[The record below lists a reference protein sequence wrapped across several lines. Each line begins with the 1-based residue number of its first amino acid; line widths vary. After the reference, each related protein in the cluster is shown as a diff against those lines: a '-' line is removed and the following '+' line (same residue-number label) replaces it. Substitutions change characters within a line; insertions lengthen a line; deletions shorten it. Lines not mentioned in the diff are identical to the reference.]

1 MAERTATRTPL
12 TANRRFSWNYAM
24 VDIFI
29 DRIAETS
36 NWISSTA
43 LAESD
48 SPDGYFRKIVDDL
61 PAAIYVTDA
70 AGRITYF
77 NEAAAT
83 LWGHRPTLGE
93 SEWCGSWKLFW
104 PDGRV
109 LPHGQCPMAVAI
121 KEKRPVRGMEA
132 IAERPD
138 GTRVPFIPYPTPL
151 FDASG
156 MLIGAV
162 NMLIDITD
170 RKRAEEVKQRLASIV
185 QFSADAIISKSLDGI
200 IQSWNAGA
208 ERIFGY
214 STDEAIGQPVL
225 MLIPPD
231 RQNEEPE
238 ILARIR
244 RGEHIDHYET
254 VRRRK
259 DGSLI
264 DISLSVSPIKDADG
278 RVVGASKIARD
289 ITERRRAQEQRELLF
304 REMDHRIRNLFA
316 LAASVVTLSTPSAQT
331 PKEMASIARDRLD
344 ALARAHA
351 LTMPKR
357 SDPAEQLE
365 QPTTLQALIRAI
377 LSPYQQHGASCIAV
391 SGSDVPVS
399 ASLASSFALVL
410 HEFATNAAKY
420 GALSTPEGRVS
431 IDCSEADDLV
441 SLTWTESGG
450 PRIDKPPGSEG
461 FGSQLA
467 HTTITKRLGGILS
480 RDWNSS
486 GLIIRVSVA
495 RQRLVS

>member
-1 MAERTATRTPL
+1 MGEHTSENASKRPTAQFLELSNADT
-12 TANRRFSWNYAM
+12 
-24 VDIFI
+24 VI
-29 DRIAETS
+29 DRIAEPNNGILFPAPT
-36 NWISSTA
+36 
-43 LAESD
+43 EGD
-48 SPDGYFRKIVDDL
+48 SRDSYFRKIVDEL

-70 AGRITYF
+70 LGRITYF
-77 NEAAAT
+77 NEAAAA

-109 LPHGQCPMAVAI
+109 LPHGECPMAVAI

-156 MLIGAV
+156 VLIGAV
-162 NMLIDITD
+162 NMLIDITE
-170 RKRAEEVKQRLASIV
+170 RKRAEEVRQRLASIV
-185 QFSADAIISKSLDGI
+185 EFSDDAIISKNLDGI
-200 IQSWNAGA
+200 IASWNAGA
-208 ERIFGY
+208 ERVFGY
-214 STDEAIGQPVL
+214 TADEAIGQSVL

-231 RQNEEPE
+231 RRNEEPE
-238 ILARIR
+238 ILNRIR
-244 RGEHIDHYET
+244 RGERIDHYET

-264 DISLSVSPIKDADG
+264 DISLTVSPIKDADG
-278 RVVGASKIARD
+278 RVTGASKIARD
-289 ITERRRAQEQRELLF
+289 ITERRRAHEQRELLF

-316 LAASVVTLSTPSAQT
+316 LAASVVTLSAPSVQT
-331 PKEMASIARDRLD
+331 PKEMASVARDRLD

-357 SDPAEQLE
+357 SDPSNQHE
-365 QPTTLQALIRAI
+365 QPTTLQELIRAI
-377 LSPYQQHGASCIAV
+377 LSPYQQHGTSCIAV

-420 GALSTPEGRVS
+420 GALSTPGGRVS
-431 IDCSEADDLV
+431 ITCSEANDHV
-441 SLTWTESGG
+441 TLTWTESGG
-450 PRIDKPPGSEG
+450 PRIDKPPCREG

-467 HTTITKRLGGILS
+467 QTTITKRLGGELS
-480 RDWNSS
+480 REWNPS
-486 GLIIRVSVA
+486 GLIVRVSVA
-495 RQRLVS
+495 RQRLIS

>member
-1 MAERTATRTPL
+1 MAEHTSENASRRPTAQLLELSNADT
-12 TANRRFSWNYAM
+12 
-24 VDIFI
+24 VI
-29 DRIAETS
+29 DRVAEPHNGILFPAPT
-36 NWISSTA
+36 
-43 LAESD
+43 EGDPRD
-48 SPDGYFRKIVDDL
+48 SYFRKIVDGL

-70 AGRITYF
+70 LGRITYF

-104 PDGRV
+104 PDGRA
-109 LPHGQCPMAVAI
+109 LPHGECPMAVAI

-138 GTRVPFIPYPTPL
+138 GTRVPFIPFPTPL

-156 MLIGAV
+156 VLIGAV

-185 QFSADAIISKSLDGI
+185 QFSADAIISKRLDGI
-200 IQSWNAGA
+200 IESWNAGA

-214 STDEAIGQPVL
+214 TADEAIGQPIL

-231 RQNEEPE
+231 RLDEEPE
-238 ILARIR
+238 ILSRIR
-244 RGEHIDHYET
+244 RGERIDHYET
-254 VRRRK
+254 VRQRK

-278 RVVGASKIARD
+278 LVVGASKIARD

-316 LAASVVTLSTPSAQT
+316 LAASVVTLSAPSAQT

-357 SDPAEQLE
+357 SDPSNQLE
-365 QPTTLQALIRAI
+365 QPTTLQALIRTI
-377 LSPYQQHGASCIAV
+377 LAPYQEHGASRISV

-420 GALSTPEGRVS
+420 GALSAPGGRVS
-431 IDCSEADDLV
+431 IECAEANDLV
-441 SLTWTESGG
+441 SLIWTESGG
-450 PRIDKPPGSEG
+450 PLIDKAPGSEG

-467 HTTITKRLGGILS
+467 HTTITKRLGGELS
-480 RDWNSS
+480 REWNSG